1 MDAFLER
8 FSETSL
14 VWGLGLLLIIAAFYA
29 LRAYFGYR
37 AVAKEAPLDFTYK
50 QGQGMLPP
58 GIAQPAYVRAYKRYH
73 APRAPLHVAVVLA
86 AIAILTLPAL
96 GLFYAVTFVLWEMNG
111 KDKVFAPGLIVHSLL
126 MYFLI
131 IFFWAGLAF
140 LTARHYHSRAP
151 ISLELELEK
160 ELP

>member
-14 VWGLGLLLIIAAFYA
+14 VWGLGLLLVVAAFFA
-29 LRAYFGYR
+29 LRAFIGFKT
-37 AVAKEAPLDFTYK
+37 VAKEAPLDFTYK
-50 QGQGMLPP
+50 QSQGMLPP
-58 GIAQPAYVRAYKRYH
+58 GTAQPAYVRAYKRYH
-73 APRAPLHVAVVLA
+73 APRAPLHVAAVLA

-96 GLFYAVTFVLWEMNG
+96 GVFYAATFVLWELNG

-126 MYFLI
+126 MFFLI

-140 LTARHYHSRAP
+140 LAARHYHSKAP

-160 ELP
+160 EQP